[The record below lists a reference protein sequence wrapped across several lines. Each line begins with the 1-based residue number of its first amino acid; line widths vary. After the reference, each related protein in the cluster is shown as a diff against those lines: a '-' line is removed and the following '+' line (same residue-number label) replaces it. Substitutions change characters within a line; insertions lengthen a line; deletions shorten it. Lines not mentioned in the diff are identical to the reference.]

1 MLPQR
6 RYQLEFGQ
14 PEGGYLEDLPIG
26 LVNKLEAERVTKGSL
41 RKAECDLGPLGIYEI
56 LGQLLHSNHIT
67 VTVEDR
73 RRVDGWV
80 MSSAARYH
88 TQPEGV
94 TPPGQGRPS
103 ARRLY
108 NGSRLGN
115 SYRKPSVPMLSRSL
129 S

>member
-56 LGQLLHSNHIT
+56 LGQLLHSNT
-67 VTVEDR
+67 SQSLWRTADVS
-73 RRVDGWV
+73 
-80 MSSAARYH
+80 MA
-88 TQPEGV
+88 
-94 TPPGQGRPS
+94 
-103 ARRLY
+103 
-108 NGSRLGN
+108 GS
-115 SYRKPSVPMLSRSL
+115 
-129 S
+129 